1 MTPGEGD
8 DRGAAEASD
17 GGPEARP
24 GTAEP
29 AADGGV
35 AGSAGTPAEDA
46 VDAALDAESP
56 PEAADADTAEAIE
69 EDEATLSRRELF
81 GYAGGV
87 GAGLGGWKAL
97 DNVVLGYGVLMGTNL
112 LEQDLP
118 AYLREDLA
126 VRETAVAVDGH
137 EIRTDGES
145 IAVADPGSGDVRTA
159 LDVAEATPAD
169 AEAIEAEYGLSGSP
183 LGDLLAD
190 VRALADGDVR
200 FEFST
205 VEPFV
210 ERVRSGDARPLTVA
224 ALRGPA
230 FDSPDAEFVGEFAD
244 TDPADLEALVPGLAE
259 GFRTYTYYDVP
270 RYAAGSVEDNVLL
283 GTVDLR
289 QYFES
294 PTGFEALVEGEN
306 SGLFCTELV
315 ARSIEAFHAVAPTA
329 QSPPV
334 AAGFVSDQRH
344 KHAYT
349 VLVSAIRE
357 DGDLVLPAT
366 FVDYT
371 HSTLYHDLRLTWL
384 LGEGIE
390 AYNDRHRATYVRW
403 NRYPSI

>member
-1 MTPGEGD
+1 VDGEPAETTASTAGATP
-8 DRGAAEASD
+8 
-17 GGPEARP
+17 
-24 GTAEP
+24 T

-35 AGSAGTPAEDA
+35 AGSAETVGGDVVAGEAA
-46 VDAALDAESP
+46 VDESVAGPSESGATADESADAESRT
-56 PEAADADTAEAIE
+56 D
-69 EDEATLSRRELF
+69 LSRRELF

-97 DNVVLGYGVLMGTNL
+97 DNVFLGYGVLMGTNL
-112 LEQDLP
+112 LEQDLA
-118 AYLREDLA
+118 AYVGEDLA
-126 VRETAVAVDGH
+126 VRETEVAVGGYDV
-137 EIRTDGES
+137 RTDGES
-145 IAVADPGSGDVRTA
+145 IALASGA
-159 LDVAEATPAD
+159 DVAASLEIGEATPAD
-169 AEAIEAEYGLSGSP
+169 AAAIEAEYGLAGSP
-183 LGDLLAD
+183 LADLLAD
-190 VRALADGDVR
+190 VEALTAGEVR

-205 VEPFV
+205 VDPFV
-210 ERVRSGDARPLTVA
+210 DRVRNAEARPLTVA
-224 ALRGPA
+224 ALRGPT
-230 FDSPDAEFVGEFAD
+230 FDSPDRAFVGEFAGA
-244 TDPADLEALVPGLAE
+244 DPAEPATLVPGLAE
-259 GFRTYTYYDVP
+259 GFREYTYYDVP

-283 GTVDLR
+283 GAVDLR
-289 QYFES
+289 HHFES
-294 PTGFEALVEGEN
+294 PTDFEALVGDEN

-315 ARSIEAFHAVAPTA
+315 ARSIEAFHAVPPTE

-349 VLVSAIRE
+349 VLLSAIRE

-384 LGEGIE
+384 LGEGVE